1 MLCAASRAC
10 LRRRLAVRLLP
21 PPTSPSGD
29 PSAPPGHN
37 HPCPPPPPP
46 PPPPFPPPLLAAVP
60 HERDQWQQPV
70 EAYAISERGKAAAA
84 VELAKQLQGRIK
96 TRGCREEF
104 VAKAEL
110 LEQGLVR
117 F

>member
-1 MLCAASRAC
+1 MS
-10 LRRRLAVRLLP
+10 
-21 PPTSPSGD
+21 PTSSPLSSQ
-29 PSAPPGHN
+29 PQFTPTCHPAAAPRP
-37 HPCPPPPPP
+37 PCP
-46 PPPPFPPPLLAAVP
+46 AVP

-117 F
+117 VGVWGCMCV

>member
-1 MLCAASRAC
+1 MPSQTPRRAPPAAAYFTIGRSLSPSRPQPP
-10 LRRRLAVRLLP
+10 LP
-21 PPTSPSGD
+21 PPT
-29 PSAPPGHN
+29 PPT
-37 HPCPPPPPP
+37 
-46 PPPPFPPPLLAAVP
+46 PPPFPPPLLAAVP

>member
-1 MLCAASRAC
+1 M
-10 LRRRLAVRLLP
+10 
-21 PPTSPSGD
+21 
-29 PSAPPGHN
+29 
-37 HPCPPPPPP
+37 
-46 PPPPFPPPLLAAVP
+46 LAAVP